1 VDRAEI
7 DAELQILALMERF
20 YEPLDGLVLLDDT
33 DLSTYD
39 PSWLHSQIAYAS
51 QVLSHAYH
59 VMVRHACV
67 REEPFCFSATP
78 EQRESEV
85 CLH

>member
-1 VDRAEI
+1 MCDDLALVWI
-7 DAELQILALMERF
+7 VLTLTLSVQMLALMERF

-51 QVLSHAYH
+51 QVLSHPYH
-59 VMVRHACV
+59 VMVQHACV
-67 REEPFCFSATP
+67 REEPFLLLCT
-78 EQRESEV
+78 R
-85 CLH
+85 